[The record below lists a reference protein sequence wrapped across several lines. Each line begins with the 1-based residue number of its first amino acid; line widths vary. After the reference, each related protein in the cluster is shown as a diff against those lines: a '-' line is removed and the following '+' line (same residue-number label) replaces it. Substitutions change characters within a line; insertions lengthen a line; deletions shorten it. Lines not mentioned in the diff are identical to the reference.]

1 MRLGFYTLA
10 VSERDDNGNPD
21 EMKVVFFNSLSL
33 HDDVHRGGSSDG
45 SGRSGYGMPYALL
58 SGGGDRSAEGM
69 CILYT

>member
-45 SGRSGYGMPYALL
+45 SGRSGYGM
-58 SGGGDRSAEGM
+58 SATQTVRRYLFKFFFFE
-69 CILYT
+69 